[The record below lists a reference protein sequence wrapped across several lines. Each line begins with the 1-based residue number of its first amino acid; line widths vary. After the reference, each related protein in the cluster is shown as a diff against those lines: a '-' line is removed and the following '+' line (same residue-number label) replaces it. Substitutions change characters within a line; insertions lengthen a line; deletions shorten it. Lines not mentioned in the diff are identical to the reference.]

1 VRSEV
6 KDGVTPPRAL
16 RNGFEVPYVSLN
28 HLQARV
34 ALLMTQIGAMSR
46 MKIVEDYNLPF
57 VVEQP
62 VDKVTADES

>member
-1 VRSEV
+1 
-6 KDGVTPPRAL
+6 
-16 RNGFEVPYVSLN
+16 
-28 HLQARV
+28 
-34 ALLMTQIGAMSR
+34 MTQIGAMSR